1 MRVKEV
7 TMVLQNQ
14 LPLLPQGARIL
25 SDNLAICKDN
35 EKTVFYNA
43 SGPIFTYQKGDKISL
58 RMAEAMFCE
67 LSLVSPSVLAEA
79 LGVHQSTVFRN
90 RNKYQEGGSS
100 ALKDRK
106 RSRKPHK
113 LTDDHLPHA
122 QKLLDKGFTNGQIA
136 DEFGVVE
143 GTIRHAIKKGRLH
156 KANSISGGKRRT
168 VSLKRPRERSDE
180 DKKCSTGI
188 AVKRNTDRVLASLGK
203 INEAE
208 PQFAAAEAVPM
219 AGVLLG
225 LSALLGQGLL
235 DAGRKVYGSLS
246 NGYFG
251 LRSTLLM
258 LGFMALLRIRTA
270 EQLSGYAPGEL
281 GLILGLDRAPEVK
294 TIRRKLREMGERGL
308 ASEYASELTRHWVE
322 DDPDRLGY
330 LYVDG
335 HVRPYHGRKHILP
348 KTFVPRRRLCMPAT
362 TDIWVNDSNSDP
374 LFHVTAPVNDGLLS
388 MMDEKIL
395 PEVRTLVGDSRRVT
409 MIFDREGWSPSIFEK
424 WYRSGF
430 DVLTYR
436 KGKYDDW
443 PDDCFTDVKMKA
455 SGKEV
460 TYRLG
465 QRSILLGKKFWMREV
480 RRLCDNGHQTSVM
493 TTRQDIEITEVAER
507 MFARWRQENFFRYMR
522 HEFNLD
528 HLWTYDIEAVDP
540 EQLIANPERKKS
552 KKKLTKL
559 RNDLGKLQRKYAK
572 QVLENSRNNLS
583 NETQKKL
590 EDEIQALEQQCCGL
604 KAIIKGLPEYIAVK
618 DLPVSKKIV
627 AQDRERKVLTDAVKM
642 VAYRAETE
650 LVNVIRPFYARHE
663 DEGRKFLKT
672 LFKLPA
678 DIVPDKEGQR
688 LVVRLHSMA
697 SRRHNKALK
706 ALCEVVNSEE
716 VCYPGTDLRIV
727 FDAE

>member
-1 MRVKEV
+1 
-7 TMVLQNQ
+7 MVLQNQ
-14 LPLLPQGARIL
+14 LPLLPQGARII
-25 SDNLAICKDN
+25 SNSLALCKDN

-43 SGPIFTYQKGDKISL
+43 SGPIFTYQEGDKVSL

-67 LSLVSPSVLAEA
+67 LDLVSPSVLAEA

-90 RNKYQEGGSS
+90 RNKYQQGGSS
-100 ALKDRK
+100 ALKDRA

-113 LTDDHLPHA
+113 LTDDHLRHA
-122 QKLLDKGFTNGQIA
+122 QKLLDRGYSNGRVA
-136 DEFGVVE
+136 EEFGVVE

-156 KANSISGGKRRT
+156 KATSISGGKRRA
-168 VSLKRPRERSDE
+168 VSLKRPRKRSDE
-180 DKKCSTGI
+180 DRECAAGV

-203 INEAE
+203 ISEAE

-235 DAGRKVYGSLS
+235 DAGRKVYGGLS
-246 NGYFG
+246 SGFFG

-308 ASEYASELTRHWVE
+308 ASEYASELTRRWVE

-362 TDIWVNDSNSDP
+362 TDIWVNDRNSDP

-409 MIFDREGWSPSIFEK
+409 MIFDREGWSPAIFEK
-424 WYRSGF
+424 WYREGF

-443 PDDCFTDVKMKA
+443 SDDCFTDVRMKA

-540 EQLIANPERKKS
+540 EQLIPNPE
-552 KKKLTKL
+552 KKKFERKL
-559 RNDLGKLQRKYAK
+559 AKLQNDLGKLQKKYAK
-572 QVLENSRNNLS
+572 QVLENSS
-583 NETQKKL
+583 KK
-590 EDEIQALEQQCCGL
+590 ENSEIQKELVDGIQTLEQRCSEL
-604 KAIIKGLPEYIAVK
+604 KVIIKGLPKHIAVK
-618 DLPVSKKIV
+618 DIPVGKKIV
-627 AQDRERKVLTDAVKM
+627 AQERERKVLTDAVKM

-650 LVNVIRPFYARHE
+650 LVNVIKPFYARHE
-663 DEGRKFLKT
+663 DEGRKFLKA
-672 LFKLPA
+672 LFQLPA
-678 DIVPDKEGQR
+678 DIIPDEEG
-688 LVVRLHSMA
+688 LCLTVRLHGMA

-706 ALCEVVNSEE
+706 ALCEVVNLEE